1 MDTVQEILDTD
12 IPRPSW
18 VFRPGYNA
26 PLPSNM
32 SVTRPDGSPP
42 AARTLNPETS
52 RYTTVP
58 ADTARIYGPQQALI
72 VHRGSETETVPY
84 SADPSQWTSG
94 GATIGADATS
104 VIEGKTA
111 KVIEGNGNGGDLLR
125 SGSTGTLSG
134 GWEVVRAIIEAN
146 SGSVSGRLRI
156 RSTGGAGTVL
166 DVKYDPNVPEITAQ
180 PDGASA
186 HIRKIDDGPNG
197 EDLLMVQGRY
207 DPSAKSAG
215 GDDWEILLYPDN
227 GGNGSQILH
236 FCGRRENRNF
246 GRPIATG
253 SSQVTR
259 NADDVSFDQESS
271 WWNPNEGTFLIDFAP
286 MKYYGEGSPAILERG
301 NYDERYLHQKGSGS
315 PASPFNYQVQSTGNG
330 STGNVGEVY
339 AFQRAR
345 FATSFRDADDAVN
358 IALGAGGD
366 VNSWQGTIPGHT
378 LTNGGADIRL
388 KNRVLWY
395 GITYIPGFLSI
406 DQQKILVS

>member
-1 MDTVQEILDTD
+1 MATVQEILDTD

-52 RYTTVP
+52 RYTTVE

-84 SADPSQWTSG
+84 SADPSQWTAG
-94 GATIGADATS
+94 GVTIGADATS
-104 VIEGKTA
+104 VIEGETA
-111 KVIEGNGNGGDLLR
+111 KVIEGNGSSGDALQ

-134 GWEVVRAIIEAN
+134 GSEVVRAIIEAD
-146 SGSVSGRLRI
+146 SGSVSGRLRV
-156 RSTGGAGTVL
+156 RATGGGGIVL

-207 DPSAKSAG
+207 DPSAKNAG
-215 GDDWEILLYPDN
+215 GQDWEILWSPDG

-236 FCGRRENRNF
+236 FCGRRENKNF

-286 MKYYGEGSPAILERG
+286 MKYYGDGSPPILERG

-315 PASPFNYQVQSTGNG
+315 PASPFNYQVQTSSGRTSDNI
-330 STGNVGEVY
+330 GEVQ
-339 AFQRAR
+339 AFQRAK
-345 FATSFRDADDAVN
+345 FAASFRDANDAVN
-358 IALGAGGD
+358 IALGAGGN
-366 VNSWQGTIPGHT
+366 VSSWQGSVADHT
-378 LTNGGADIRL
+378 LTKGGANINL
-388 KNRVLWY
+388 KNHVLWY
-395 GITYIPGFLSI
+395 GITYIPDFLSI
-406 DQQKILVS
+406 DQQKVLVS